1 MQFPRLVVPTSL
13 TAVGF
18 FLLTQGVDSLKVE
31 HLGIRLLTV
40 QWFAHATTL
49 TYHTV
54 GIICVVFGF
63 AFMFAGSEICRRADK
78 RVVAAIPGIKSPR
91 SFRFVIPMAMVF

>member
-1 MQFPRLVVPTSL
+1 
-13 TAVGF
+13 
-18 FLLTQGVDSLKVE
+18 
-31 HLGIRLLTV
+31 LLTV

-49 TYHTV
+49 TYHTA

-78 RVVAAIPGIKSPR
+78 RVVGAIPGIKSPR
-91 SFRFVIPMAMVF
+91 SFRFVIPMAMLFGFIGWAIVSAWFTTRCPAFFGKADNIAR